1 MTILILFA
9 AFLVFLFLGMPVA
22 FAMGISSVIA
32 LFVIGDVPKEI
43 IPQKLFNSVN
53 SFSLMAVP
61 YFVLTGYIMNAS
73 GITRRLI
80 DFAKTLVGHF
90 TGGLAQV
97 NVLTSIL
104 FGGISGSSSA
114 DAAALGATLIPSMN
128 KDGYHPSFSATVTAA
143 SSTIGSI
150 IPPSIVMII
159 YGSMTD
165 VSIGA
170 LFIAGIIPGIM
181 IGLSQMLLVHY
192 YSKKRNYKS
201 ENKVPFSEVVKKFKE
216 AFWALLAPII
226 IIGGILAGIFTATE
240 AGVISSVYALVV
252 GLFIYKEIRFMQI
265 KKVFVDSIVM
275 TATPIIILGM
285 ASTFG
290 WVITREKFSFLLINL
305 VQGISDN
312 ANIILLII
320 ITMLL
325 LIGLF
330 VESLAAMVI
339 FVPVLSPLV
348 VHFGWDPL
356 HFAIIVIIALLI
368 GTVTPPVGIQLYIA
382 AAIAKVSILKM
393 KEIWAFVFVMVIVLL
408 LLAYIPQLVTFLPNL
423 VNQ

>member
-1 MTILILFA
+1 VTILILFA